1 MASPGSRMH
10 HTSSSLRLRRRY
22 DLVCL
27 RSGARKCHSSKCA
40 PTAQHE
46 PRPRL
51 NGLTVLLEACHL
63 MQKATWRDLRKLRGI
78 ANYQFGSHLGN
89 VFFKGPIELTRSGK
103 TNKIRLIFRDGKLIS
118 TLRARDGFLALTPD
132 GAKIILASMKKP
144 PRVVV
149 VRGDVAEFIRAGRNV
164 FAKHVVSADSSIRP
178 QDEVIVIGEK
188 RQLLAV
194 GRAILAGW
202 EMTQFKRGI
211 AVKTRRGVETDEHT
225 Q

>member
-1 MASPGSRMH
+1 
-10 HTSSSLRLRRRY
+10 
-22 DLVCL
+22 
-27 RSGARKCHSSKCA
+27 
-40 PTAQHE
+40 
-46 PRPRL
+46 
-51 NGLTVLLEACHL
+51 LTVLLEACHL

-149 VRGDVAEFIRAGRNV
+149 VRGDVGEFIRAGRNV

-194 GRAILAGW
+194 GRAVLAGW

-211 AVKTRRGVETDEHT
+211 AVKTRRGVETDEQT

>member
-1 MASPGSRMH
+1 
-10 HTSSSLRLRRRY
+10 
-22 DLVCL
+22 
-27 RSGARKCHSSKCA
+27 
-40 PTAQHE
+40 
-46 PRPRL
+46 
-51 NGLTVLLEACHL
+51 

-132 GAKIILASMKKP
+132 GAKIILASMKKS

-149 VRGDVAEFIRAGRNV
+149 VRDDVAEFIRAGRNV
-164 FAKHVVSADSSIRP
+164 FAKHVVSTDSSIRP

-194 GRAILAGW
+194 GRAALAGW

-211 AVKTRRGVETDEHT
+211 AVKTRRGVETDE
-225 Q
+225 

>member
-1 MASPGSRMH
+1 
-10 HTSSSLRLRRRY
+10 
-22 DLVCL
+22 
-27 RSGARKCHSSKCA
+27 
-40 PTAQHE
+40 
-46 PRPRL
+46 
-51 NGLTVLLEACHL
+51 

-118 TLRARDGFLALTPD
+118 TLRARDGFLALTPN
-132 GAKIILASMKKP
+132 GAKVILASMKKP
-144 PRVVV
+144 PHVVV
-149 VRGDVAEFIRAGRNV
+149 VRSDVVEFIRAGRNV
-164 FAKHVVSADSSIRP
+164 FAKHVLSADSSIRP
-178 QDEVIVIGEK
+178 QDEVIVVGGR

-194 GRAILAGW
+194 GRAVLAGW

-211 AVKTRRGVETDEHT
+211 AVKTRRGVEADEQT